1 MADDELPER
10 SDPVLV
16 RPYIT
21 TEPGSAREDRSA
33 ERWPEEA
40 ALPETGTSEFAAVTD
55 PGPQPAPGSKSSA
68 LLRQR
73 LFVLGGVLVLAIV
86 AAGFVLFGASGD
98 EDSTPPPA
106 ARPTLL
112 PEPSTVNSPGA
123 APLASGATRSV
134 PASSRSA
141 DRSPSAAAGTT
152 RASQGAPAVP
162 PPAGG
167 SAPPAATAPTP
178 TLVPPPEVARVGAIT
193 AASGRCL
200 IMGGLFGIDG
210 SPVQVTG
217 CADVSYQKFTLAT
230 DGTLQVAG
238 NCAEVTGDGSV
249 RTNDCD
255 DRESEQW
262 RAGPNNSLVNPESG
276 KCLTDPGSVG
286 ANTRAETC
294 TGATNQTWT
303 LP

>member
-21 TEPGSAREDRSA
+21 TEPNSAGADRSA
-33 ERWPEEA
+33 ETWPEEA
-40 ALPETGTSEFAAVTD
+40 ALPDTGTSEFAAVTD
-55 PGPQPAPGSKSSA
+55 PDPRPAPGSKSSA

-73 LFVLGGVLVLAIV
+73 LFVLGGVLVLALV
-86 AAGFVLFGASGD
+86 AAGFVLFGPSGD

-106 ARPTLL
+106 ARPTLPA
-112 PEPSTVNSPGA
+112 PEPSTLNSLGA

-141 DRSPSAAAGTT
+141 DRTPSAAGTT

-162 PPAGG
+162 PAAGG
-167 SAPPAATAPTP
+167 SAPPAGPAPTP
-178 TLVPPPEVARVGAIT
+178 TLVPPPDAARAGAIT

-230 DGTLQVAG
+230 DGTLQVSG

-255 DRESEQW
+255 DRKSEQW

-286 ANTRAETC
+286 ANTRAEAC
-294 TGATNQTWT
+294 TGASNQAWT